1 MLVHY
6 YTTVIN
12 LQWKKENIFDCQL
25 TLCVTVIQR
34 FRTNWWLVI
43 IHQISDV
50 LVTFHHTSLKQQW
63 KSTRNLSEHACNHSK
78 LIPWH
83 TWWGPSSRCMRYQ
96 SRTCSEGSNR
106 VTKGPLKSTSDKNLN
121 TSTFTFTLQNC
132 PWQLFPLSTNSLLP
146 VLQLLFLPPK
156 ASLLSK
162 FQLAVT
168 STNGLSF
175 LVSFAFGISSFL
187 RHFTS
192 SHQSLQY
199 WSL

>member
-1 MLVHY
+1 
-6 YTTVIN
+6 
-12 LQWKKENIFDCQL
+12 
-25 TLCVTVIQR
+25 
-34 FRTNWWLVI
+34 
-43 IHQISDV
+43 
-50 LVTFHHTSLKQQW
+50 
-63 KSTRNLSEHACNHSK
+63 
-78 LIPWH
+78 
-83 TWWGPSSRCMRYQ
+83 MRYQ
-96 SRTCSEGSNR
+96 SLTCSEGSNR

-199 WSL
+199 WSIKNINTCINVIKRIKSYANSVKHRSSANVSITRTTKTVKLWNRKCA